1 MLGEYPDISRSD
13 IVRSEHF
20 QVDYISRPGRSPV
33 GHFPVGTF
41 PGRDTSRSEH
51 FLFPVGTLPGR
62 PESVLQKISTFAKR
76 QFKRQR
82 NIHFEHNY
90 KRRLQ
95 WVGLGAWENP
105 RGSLEHP
112 RNYLMSARLGSV
124 RLGQVRLGCCDFP
137 GEIHGESLKRPRNS
151 LMLIYFWQ
159 CTVLHVYSII
169 QARFFQVR
177 LGQIRL
183 QRLPEGIHGESPE
196 RPRYC
201 LIFIYFWWWALL
213 HVFSVIQARFCQ
225 VKLGQ
230 IRLPWLPWGN
240 PRESVELP
248 RNCLIFIYFQQWTVL
263 HVRSV
268 VQVRLC
274 QVRLGCG
281 GILCEGHLGQI
292 CEEPLD
298 AKDIQVRGAK
308 HRWVGSTF
316 RLEV

>member
-1 MLGEYPDISRSD
+1 MLWEYPDISRSD

-20 QVDYISRPGRSPV
+20 QVDYIPRSGRSPV

-82 NIHFEHNY
+82 NIHFEHNC

-137 GEIHGESLKRPRNS
+137 GEIQGESLKRPRNS
-151 LMLIYFWQ
+151 LMFNFFGSAPFFM
-159 CTVLHVYSII
+159 C
-169 QARFFQVR
+169 ARSYRLGSFR
-177 LGQIRL
+177 LGQVGLGCRGF
-183 QRLPEGIHGESPE
+183 PGE
-196 RPRYC
+196 
-201 LIFIYFWWWALL
+201 FT
-213 HVFSVIQARFCQ
+213 
-225 VKLGQ
+225 
-230 IRLPWLPWGN
+230 GN
-240 PRESVELP
+240 PQNVLDTVKY
-248 RNCLIFIYFQQWTVL
+248 LFIF
-263 HVRSV
+263 
-268 VQVRLC
+268 
-274 QVRLGCG
+274 G
-281 GILCEGHLGQI
+281 GHLI
-292 CEEPLD
+292 LIYEYKSAL
-298 AKDIQVRGAK
+298 
-308 HRWVGSTF
+308 F
-316 RLEV
+316 RVSNRFIRTIYPKNVINV